1 MFIVSGSASQEL
13 AKKISQITGSNL
25 ADLKMKR
32 FPDGEC
38 HIKLNSILK
47 GDKVVIVQTTYP
59 DPNLVELLL
68 LLDLANDSL
77 AEEIILV
84 IPYFAYGRQDRAFE
98 DGECISARAI
108 ARIVEKS
115 CDSLITVD
123 IHKAEILE
131 QFFNIRA
138 INVSAGR
145 NIAEYL
151 QTLPVP
157 VKPDMIISPDIGCFA
172 LAQEVAGILGADSNY
187 LEKKRIDSETVE
199 MKAGEDLDVEGR
211 SIAIVDDIISTGN
224 TIYEAAKFLRDRKAS
239 RIEVVCV
246 HGLFLCG
253 DKLSNICDSVASSDT
268 IMSKWSR
275 YSVADSIAA
284 ALQLQ
289 LH

>member
-47 GDKVVIVQTTYP
+47 GNKVAIIQTTYP

-138 INVSAGR
+138 INVSASR

-157 VKPDMIISPDIGCFA
+157 AVKPDMIISPDIGCFA
-172 LAQEVAGILGADSNY
+172 LAQEVAKILGADSNY

-199 MKAGEDLDVEGR
+199 MKAGDDLDVEGR

-224 TIYEAAKFLRDRKAS
+224 TIYEAAKFLKNRKAS
-239 RIEVVCV
+239 RIDVVCV
-246 HGLFLCG
+246 HGLFLSG
-253 DKLSNICDSVASSDT
+253 DRLSNICDSVASSDT
-268 IMSKWSR
+268 IPSKWSR
-275 YSVADSIAA
+275 YSVADSIAG
-284 ALQLQ
+284 ALQL
-289 LH
+289 H